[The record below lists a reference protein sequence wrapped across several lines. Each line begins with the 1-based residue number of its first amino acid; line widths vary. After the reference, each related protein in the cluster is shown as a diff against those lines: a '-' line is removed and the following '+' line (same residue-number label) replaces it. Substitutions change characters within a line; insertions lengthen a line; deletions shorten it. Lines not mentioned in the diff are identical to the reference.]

1 MRTILEACKPRPD
14 LFAKSLPRDL
24 FAANLHQVF
33 MGTAPDIYQDP
44 AKFFDNTY
52 PTEGLKVLLREIFG
66 RITGAD
72 RNASP
77 IIRLETSFGGGKTHS
92 LIALY
97 HVAKASS
104 NIPHLERFLPGDYQ
118 PKAPIRAVVL
128 YGAAYA
134 PTGTR
139 LDGNIRPK
147 TLWGEL
153 ALQVGGERGYSL
165 IREADE
171 LRSAPGT
178 DALKRVFGDA
188 PTIVLLD
195 EIAEYLVKTSEVRGR
210 GETLAKNTVAFL
222 QELFDVASEKESLTV
237 VLALATRSDAYG
249 DQTES
254 VLSIIQESQN
264 VTVRNSKSLTP
275 TDEAEI
281 SEVLKRRLFET
292 VDPKTAE
299 EAAAA
304 YLELYRDEE
313 RRGAALP
320 LKATRPTFKSELAKS
335 YPFHPELIDV
345 LNRKLGTIQ
354 DFQKTRGALRL
365 LALTVR
371 DVWQKKPAATFLM
384 PYHVDLA
391 DKDIQDELTGR
402 LDKGVFLP
410 VIQNDIYSK
419 KGDAKAQQ
427 LDEEANEAGKPPL
440 ATRLATTIF
449 LNSLVSGQPGG
460 VDAAGLNLAT
470 LGPDVKSEH
479 IEKAL
484 GSIVDTCWYLYDTGN
499 KYVFQTEWNINKAIA
514 EEIGNIGITEAK
526 EHAEAL
532 LEQQYGKKYFDLKAF
547 PDSGSDVPDD
557 AQEPKLAIIHWDSA
571 CVEDE
576 DAPPPDLVT
585 KIYEETGQK
594 KAFRLYRNNVL
605 FLVTDCALTAR
616 MIEVA
621 KRTLALR
628 NIHANRDLTS
638 GLSKDQRAKLEEKYK
653 TSGLETVEAIIT
665 AYRHLY
671 YPSATGDLGGSGK
684 FPLRHYSLSVD
695 KAADVRKDQ
704 QAVLLETLV
713 GLNKALK
720 PDDEPLDP
728 DYVKH
733 NVWRGEETHLSTL
746 ELKRRF
752 AQKPSVPIILDPD
765 MFKRIIQK
773 GVEKGAWVYQKGKS
787 VYEKGSPPVPIQLDE
802 DAFLFSPAEA
812 EKRGITAFR
821 EEEEEEKPV
830 GKCPLCQQ
838 DPCVCSVRIPEVLEA
853 EGNVQRAFKSL
864 TDQAVDKKVDE
875 IEILVLTVTNAKD
888 AKAVGLLI
896 PRLGK
901 AETRI
906 EQTYAAREEGETEID
921 LTYKGDWE
929 HYKRVREFVEGF
941 DPTITPSL
949 EASFR
954 ISFPEPLKATP
965 EGMKKLVDGLKSL
978 DVGSL
983 ALRAYPPK
991 GKKESA

>member
-1 MRTILEACKPRPD
+1 MKSILEACKPRKE
-14 LFAKSLPRDL
+14 LFAKSLPKDL
-24 FAANLHQVF
+24 FAANLYQVVE
-33 MGTAPDIYQDP
+33 GNAPEIYSD
-44 AKFFDNTY
+44 ARKFFENTY
-52 PTEGLKVLLREIFG
+52 PTQGLKTLLERVFG
-66 RITGAD
+66 RVTGANK
-72 RNASP
+72 NASP

-97 HVAKASS
+97 HIAKEGSK
-104 NIPHLERFLPGDYQ
+104 IPDLDRFLPKEYQ
-118 PKAPIRAVVL
+118 PKVPVQSVVL

-139 LDGNIRPK
+139 QEGKIRPK

-153 ALQVGGERGYSL
+153 ALQVGGEKNYGL
-165 IREADE
+165 IKETDE

-178 DALKRVFGDA
+178 AILKRVLGDK
-188 PTIVLLD
+188 PTIILLD
-195 EIAEYLVKTSEVRGR
+195 EIAEYLVKTSEVK
-210 GETLAKNTVAFL
+210 TLAKQTVAFL
-222 QELFDVASEKESLTV
+222 QELFDVASERENLAV
-237 VLALATRSDAYG
+237 VLALATKSDAYG
-249 DQTES
+249 EWTEE
-254 VLSIIQESQN
+254 VLSIMNESQN
-264 VTVRNSKSLTP
+264 ITVRNSESLTP
-275 TDEAEI
+275 TDEGEI

-292 VDPKTAE
+292 VDEKAAE
-299 EAAAA
+299 ETAAA

-313 RRGAALP
+313 RRGTALP
-320 LKATRPTFKSELAKS
+320 LKATNPTFKAELAKS
-335 YPFHPELIDV
+335 YPFHPELIDA
-345 LNRKLGTIQ
+345 LNRKLGTIHS
-354 DFQKTRGALRL
+354 FQRTRGALRL

-371 DVWQKKPAATFLM
+371 RVWQEKQKTTFLM

-391 DKDIQDELTGR
+391 EKDIQDELTGR
-402 LDKGVFLP
+402 LDKAVFLP

-419 KGDAKAQQ
+419 RGDAKAQE
-427 LDEEANEAGKPPL
+427 LDKEAEEEGKPPI
-440 ATRLATTIF
+440 ASRLAKTIF
-449 LNSLVSGQPGG
+449 LSSLVSGQPGG
-460 VDAAGLNLAT
+460 IEAASLNLAV
-470 LGPDVKSEH
+470 LGPDVKLEQ

-484 GSIVDTCWYLYDTGN
+484 SSIVDTCWYLYDTGN

-514 EEIGNIGITEAK
+514 EEIGNVGVTEAK
-526 EHAEAL
+526 EYVEML
-532 LEQQYGKKYFDLKAF
+532 IEQQYAKRFFDLIAF
-547 PDSGSDVPDD
+547 PDDGSDVPDD
-557 AQEPKLAIIHWDSA
+557 AQNPKLVVIHWDSG

-576 DAPPPDLVT
+576 DAPPPKIVT
-585 KIYEETGQK
+585 EIFEETGQK

-605 FLVTDCALTAR
+605 FLVADGALTAR

-628 NIHANRDLTS
+628 NIHSNRDLTS
-638 GLSKDQRAKLEEKYK
+638 GISKDQRDKLDQKCK
-653 TSGLETVEAIIT
+653 ASHLDAVEAIIT

-671 YPSATGDLGGSGK
+671 YPSASGSIESGGK
-684 FPLRHYSLSVD
+684 LPLRHFVLSVE

-704 QAVLLETLV
+704 QPVLLEILV

-728 DYVKH
+728 EYVKH
-733 NVWRGEETHLSTL
+733 NVWRGDETHLSTF

-765 MFKRIIQK
+765 MFKRIVQK

-802 DAFLFSPAEA
+802 DACLFTPAEA
-812 EKRGITAFR
+812 EKRGITAFS
-821 EEEEEEKPV
+821 EAQKEEKPT
-830 GKCPLCQQ
+830 GRCPLCQQ
-838 DPCVCSVRIPEVLEA
+838 DPCVCSVQIPEVLEA
-853 EGNVQRAFKSL
+853 EGDVQRAFKSL
-864 TDQAVDKKVDE
+864 TDQAVDKMVDE
-875 IEILVLTVTNAKD
+875 IEVLVLTVTNAKD

-906 EQTYAAREEGETEID
+906 EQTYVAREEGETEID

-954 ISFPEPLKATP
+954 ISFPERLKATP

-983 ALRAYPPK
+983 SLRAYPPK
-991 GKKESA
+991 TQKKSA

>member
-1 MRTILEACKPRPD
+1 MKSILETCKPRED
-14 LFAKSLPRDL
+14 LFGKSLPRDL
-24 FAANLHQVF
+24 FAANLYQVVA
-33 MGTAPDIYQDP
+33 GTAPEIYSDP
-44 AKFFDNTY
+44 VKFFDNTY
-52 PTEGLKVLLREIFG
+52 PTEGLRILLKEVFG
-66 RITGAD
+66 RTTGAD

-77 IIRLETSFGGGKTHS
+77 IIRLETSFGGGKTHD
-92 LIALY
+92 LIAVY
-97 HVAKASS
+97 HVARSASKIA
-104 NIPHLERFLPGDYQ
+104 NLDRFLPVEYR
-118 PKAPIRAVVL
+118 PKGSVLPVVL

-139 LDGNIRPK
+139 QEGKVRPK

-153 ALQVGGERGYSL
+153 ALQIGGEAAYEL

-178 DALKRVFGDA
+178 DALKRVFGKA
-188 PTIVLLD
+188 PAIVLLD
-195 EIAEYLVKTSEVRGR
+195 EIAEYLVKTSEVRKK
-210 GETLAKNTVAFL
+210 GETLAKQTVAFL
-222 QELFDVASEKESLTV
+222 QELFDVASEKENLAV
-237 VLALATRSDAYG
+237 VLALATKSDAYG
-249 DQTES
+249 DQTEA
-254 VLSIIQESQN
+254 VLSVIQESQN

-275 TDEAEI
+275 TDEGEI
-281 SEVLKRRLFET
+281 PGVLKRRLFES
-292 VDPKTAE
+292 VDERAADQVAE
-299 EAAAA
+299 A
-304 YLELYRDEE
+304 YLQLYRDEE
-313 RRGAALP
+313 QRGTALP
-320 LKATRPTFKSELAKS
+320 LKATRPGFKSEMAKA
-335 YPFHPELIDV
+335 YPFHPELLDV
-345 LNRKLGTIQ
+345 LNRKLGTIH
-354 DFQKTRGALRL
+354 DFQRTRGALRL
-365 LALTVR
+365 LALTIR
-371 DVWQKKPAATFLM
+371 DLWQRDEKAPFLM
-384 PYHVDLA
+384 PHHVNLE
-391 DKDIQDELTGR
+391 DKSIQDELTGR

-419 KGDAKAQQ
+419 KGDAKAQE
-427 LDEEANEAGKPPL
+427 LDEQATKDRKPPL

-460 VDAAGLNLAT
+460 IDAAGLNLAT
-470 LGPDVKSEH
+470 LSPEVKVEG

-484 GSIVDTCWYLYDTGN
+484 AGIVDTCWYLYDTGN
-499 KYVFQTEWNINKAIA
+499 RYVFQTEWNINKAIA

-526 EHAEAL
+526 EHVEAL
-532 LEQQYGKKYFDLKAF
+532 VEQQYARKYFDLKAF
-547 PDSGSDVPDD
+547 PDSGGDVPDD

-576 DAPPPDLVT
+576 DGPPPDLVT
-585 KIYEETGQK
+585 KVYEETGQK
-594 KAFRLYRNNVL
+594 KTFRLYRNNVF
-605 FLVTDCALTAR
+605 FLVADCALTAR

-638 GLSKDQRAKLEEKYK
+638 GLSKDQRAKLDEKYK
-653 TSGLETVEAIIT
+653 ASGLETVEAIIT

-671 YPSATGDLGGSGK
+671 YPSATGDLGGTGK
-684 FPLRHYSLSVD
+684 RSLRHYSLSVD

-728 DYVKH
+728 EYVKQY
-733 NVWRGEETHLSTL
+733 VWRADETHLSTL
-746 ELKRRF
+746 DIKRRF
-752 AQKPSVPIILDPD
+752 GQKPSVPIILDPD
-765 MFKRIIQK
+765 MFKRIVQK
-773 GVEKGAWVYQKGKS
+773 GVEKGAWVYTKGKS
-787 VYEKGSPPVPIQLDE
+787 VYEKGAPPVAIQLDE
-802 DAFLFSPAEA
+802 DAFLFTPAEP
-812 EKRGITAFR
+812 EKRGITAFPP
-821 EEEEEEKPV
+821 EEKKRPP

-838 DPCVCSVRIPEVLEA
+838 DPCVCSIEIPDVLEA
-853 EGNVQRAFKSL
+853 EGDVQRAFKSL
-864 TDQAVDKKVDE
+864 TDQAADKSVDG
-875 IEILVLTVTNAKD
+875 IEVLVLTVTNARD

-954 ISFPEPLKATP
+954 IAFPEPLKATP
-965 EGMKKLVDGLKSL
+965 EGMKKFVDGLKSL

-983 ALRAYPPK
+983 SMRAYPPK
-991 GKKESA
+991 TQKKSA